1 MNCNK
6 CGKEIANIQTASCTN
21 FVCKKCGS
29 TEYEIKDKSN
39 GNGIAHGL
47 YCAKCG
53 FWHKWLNK
61 KELVYYKNIKLKD
74 FKSNIDNLFIAFDE
88 MGFAPTTVCPDPE
101 EYAIE
106 WREKVRAE
114 FERLEN
120 ENTALRERLDNAV
133 ELPCKVGDKVY
144 GVGFTD
150 CEDSRTTDEKKKRQ
164 IFNVCM
170 KMGGNCEKCKYRRPQ
185 IEEFVCTHIQ
195 LGDCGIEGKS
205 ILIVGDR
212 NENYTANNV
221 FTTSEAAEARL
232 AELNSLFKEDIAE
245 EK

>member
-1 MNCNK
+1 MAE
-6 CGKEIANIQTASCTN
+6 CGKGCMPECRYFTTGGCVSPFNCMYKEESVYINSATSGTVIYTGGMNMTNEEMIENLKCVIADISEQC
-21 FVCKKCGS
+21 
-29 TEYEIKDKSN
+29 EQ
-39 GNGIAHGL
+39 
-47 YCAKCG
+47 
-53 FWHKWLNK
+53 
-61 KELVYYKNIKLKD
+61 LK
-74 FKSNIDNLFIAFDE
+74 
-88 MGFAPTTVCPDPE
+88 
-101 EYAIE
+101 
-106 WREKVRAE
+106 AE
-114 FERLEN
+114 N
-120 ENTALRERLDNAV
+120 AALRERLDKAV

-232 AELNSLFKEDIAE
+232 NELKG
-245 EK
+245 EKK

>member
-1 MNCNK
+1 MTEQEIERCLERFTMGKATDVMNFDYA
-6 CGKEIANIQTASCTN
+6 GTLAYRQR
-21 FVCKKCGS
+21 
-29 TEYEIKDKSN
+29 
-39 GNGIAHGL
+39 
-47 YCAKCG
+47 
-53 FWHKWLNK
+53 
-61 KELVYYKNIKLKD
+61 LK
-74 FKSNIDNLFIAFDE
+74 
-88 MGFAPTTVCPDPE
+88 
-101 EYAIE
+101 
-106 WREKVRAE
+106 AE
-114 FERLEN
+114 N
-120 ENTALRERLDNAV
+120 AALRERLEKTV

-232 AELNSLFKEDIAE
+232 AE
-245 EK
+245 

>member
-1 MNCNK
+1 MTNEENIELCLKRLSECKTSDVMNF
-6 CGKEIANIQTASCTN
+6 S
-21 FVCKKCGS
+21 
-29 TEYEIKDKSN
+29 
-39 GNGIAHGL
+39 
-47 YCAKCG
+47 
-53 FWHKWLNK
+53 
-61 KELVYYKNIKLKD
+61 
-74 FKSNIDNLFIAFDE
+74 
-88 MGFAPTTVCPDPE
+88 
-101 EYAIE
+101 YADTLAYI
-106 WREKVRAE
+106 
-114 FERLEN
+114 ERLKAEN
-120 ENTALRERLDNAV
+120 AELRERLSRAA

-232 AELNSLFKEDIAE
+232 AELNGGNHE
-245 EK
+245 

>member
-1 MNCNK
+1 MTK
-6 CGKEIANIQTASCTN
+6 CGKGCMPECEYFTTAGCISPFNCMYKEESGYINSATSGKVFYTGGMNMTNEEMIENLKCVIADISAQ
-21 FVCKKCGS
+21 CKQLES
-29 TEYEIKDKSN
+29 EN
-39 GNGIAHGL
+39 
-47 YCAKCG
+47 
-53 FWHKWLNK
+53 
-61 KELVYYKNIKLKD
+61 
-74 FKSNIDNLFIAFDE
+74 
-88 MGFAPTTVCPDPE
+88 
-101 EYAIE
+101 
-106 WREKVRAE
+106 AE
-114 FERLEN
+114 
-120 ENTALRERLDNAV
+120 LRERLDKAI

-232 AELNSLFKEDIAE
+232 NELKG
-245 EK
+245 EKK

>member
-1 MNCNK
+1 MTDEQIELFLKRLSMGKTSDVMNF
-6 CGKEIANIQTASCTN
+6 S
-21 FVCKKCGS
+21 
-29 TEYEIKDKSN
+29 
-39 GNGIAHGL
+39 
-47 YCAKCG
+47 
-53 FWHKWLNK
+53 
-61 KELVYYKNIKLKD
+61 
-74 FKSNIDNLFIAFDE
+74 
-88 MGFAPTTVCPDPE
+88 
-101 EYAIE
+101 YADTLAYI
-106 WREKVRAE
+106 
-114 FERLEN
+114 ERLKEEN
-120 ENTALRERLDNAV
+120 AELRKKLEKAV

-221 FTTSEAAEARL
+221 FTTSEAAESRL
-232 AELNSLFKEDIAE
+232 AELKGE

>member
-1 MNCNK
+1 MSGIEKWFEKLVGEGKIPQTPMNYD
-6 CGKEIANIQTASCTN
+6 TASYKMY
-21 FVCKKCGS
+21 V
-29 TEYEIKDKSN
+29 
-39 GNGIAHGL
+39 AHL
-47 YCAKCG
+47 
-53 FWHKWLNK
+53 
-61 KELVYYKNIKLKD
+61 E
-74 FKSNIDNLFIAFDE
+74 
-88 MGFAPTTVCPDPE
+88 
-101 EYAIE
+101 
-106 WREKVRAE
+106 AE
-114 FERLEN
+114 N
-120 ENTALRERLDNAV
+120 AALRERLGKAV

-150 CEDSRTTDEKKKRQ
+150 CEDNRTTDEKKKRQ

-232 AELNSLFKEDIAE
+232 NELKG
-245 EK
+245 EKK

>member
-1 MNCNK
+1 MTNERAI
-6 CGKEIANIQTASCTN
+6 EI
-21 FVCKKCGS
+21 
-29 TEYEIKDKSN
+29 
-39 GNGIAHGL
+39 L
-47 YCAKCG
+47 
-53 FWHKWLNK
+53 
-61 KELVYYKNIKLKD
+61 
-74 FKSNIDNLFIAFDE
+74 
-88 MGFAPTTVCPDPE
+88 DPE
-101 EYAIE
+101 HREQYDSIETVNEACRIGMNAIKRVQALE
-106 WREKVRAE
+106 AE
-114 FERLEN
+114 NAELRDRLS
-120 ENTALRERLDNAV
+120 RAV

-232 AELNSLFKEDIAE
+232 NELKG
-245 EK
+245 EKGCAKT

>member
-1 MNCNK
+1 MSK
-6 CGKEIANIQTASCTN
+6 CGKGCMPECEHFTTGGCISPFNCMYKEESGYINSATSGTVIYIGGMNMTNEEMIENLKCVIADIFEQC
-21 FVCKKCGS
+21 
-29 TEYEIKDKSN
+29 EQLKS
-39 GNGIAHGL
+39 
-47 YCAKCG
+47 
-53 FWHKWLNK
+53 
-61 KELVYYKNIKLKD
+61 
-74 FKSNIDNLFIAFDE
+74 
-88 MGFAPTTVCPDPE
+88 
-101 EYAIE
+101 
-106 WREKVRAE
+106 
-114 FERLEN
+114 EN
-120 ENTALRERLDNAV
+120 AALRERLGNAV

-212 NENYTANNV
+212 NENYTENNV

-232 AELNSLFKEDIAE
+232 NELKG
-245 EK
+245 EKKNG

>member
-1 MNCNK
+1 MSK
-6 CGKEIANIQTASCTN
+6 CGKGCMPECEYFTTGGCISPFNCQYKIETGYINSATSIPTYMEKQMSMTAEEIEHCLERFTMGKTTDVMNFDYAGTLAYIQR
-21 FVCKKCGS
+21 
-29 TEYEIKDKSN
+29 
-39 GNGIAHGL
+39 
-47 YCAKCG
+47 
-53 FWHKWLNK
+53 
-61 KELVYYKNIKLKD
+61 LK
-74 FKSNIDNLFIAFDE
+74 
-88 MGFAPTTVCPDPE
+88 
-101 EYAIE
+101 
-106 WREKVRAE
+106 AE
-114 FERLEN
+114 N
-120 ENTALRERLDNAV
+120 AALRERLGNAV

-232 AELNSLFKEDIAE
+232 AELKG
-245 EK
+245 EKK

>member
-1 MNCNK
+1 MSK
-6 CGKEIANIQTASCTN
+6 CGKGCMPECEYFTTGGCISPFNCMYKEESGYINSATSGSIIYTGRMNMTNEEMIENLKCVIADISKQC
-21 FVCKKCGS
+21 
-29 TEYEIKDKSN
+29 E
-39 GNGIAHGL
+39 
-47 YCAKCG
+47 
-53 FWHKWLNK
+53 
-61 KELVYYKNIKLKD
+61 ELQ
-74 FKSNIDNLFIAFDE
+74 
-88 MGFAPTTVCPDPE
+88 
-101 EYAIE
+101 
-106 WREKVRAE
+106 AE
-114 FERLEN
+114 NAE
-120 ENTALRERLDNAV
+120 LRERLDKAV

-232 AELNSLFKEDIAE
+232 NELKG
-245 EK
+245 EKK

>member
-1 MNCNK
+1 MSK
-6 CGKEIANIQTASCTN
+6 CGKGCLPECEYFTTGGCISPFNCQYKIETGYINSATSIPTYMEKQMSMTAEEIEHCLERFTMGKTTDVMNFDYAGTLAYIQR
-21 FVCKKCGS
+21 
-29 TEYEIKDKSN
+29 
-39 GNGIAHGL
+39 
-47 YCAKCG
+47 
-53 FWHKWLNK
+53 
-61 KELVYYKNIKLKD
+61 LK
-74 FKSNIDNLFIAFDE
+74 
-88 MGFAPTTVCPDPE
+88 
-101 EYAIE
+101 
-106 WREKVRAE
+106 AE
-114 FERLEN
+114 N
-120 ENTALRERLDNAV
+120 AALRERLEKAV

-232 AELNSLFKEDIAE
+232 NELKG
-245 EK
+245 EKK

>member
-1 MNCNK
+1 MNKAEKSLRWVVNQIPDFTPK
-6 CGKEIANIQTASCTN
+6 NNEEKMLVAIKLYSEAGAE
-21 FVCKKCGS
+21 
-29 TEYEIKDKSN
+29 EIK
-39 GNGIAHGL
+39 
-47 YCAKCG
+47 
-53 FWHKWLNK
+53 
-61 KELVYYKNIKLKD
+61 
-74 FKSNIDNLFIAFDE
+74 
-88 MGFAPTTVCPDPE
+88 
-101 EYAIE
+101 
-106 WREKVRAE
+106 
-114 FERLEN
+114 RLEA
-120 ENTALRERLDNAV
+120 ENAALRERLDKAV

-232 AELNSLFKEDIAE
+232 AELKGGKE
-245 EK
+245 

>member
-1 MNCNK
+1 MSK
-6 CGKEIANIQTASCTN
+6 CGKGCMPECEYFTTGGCISPFNCQYKIETGYINSATSIPTYMEKQMSMTAEEIEHCLERFTMGKTTDVMNFDYAGTLAYIQRLKAENAS
-21 FVCKKCGS
+21 
-29 TEYEIKDKSN
+29 
-39 GNGIAHGL
+39 
-47 YCAKCG
+47 
-53 FWHKWLNK
+53 
-61 KELVYYKNIKLKD
+61 
-74 FKSNIDNLFIAFDE
+74 
-88 MGFAPTTVCPDPE
+88 
-101 EYAIE
+101 
-106 WREKVRAE
+106 
-114 FERLEN
+114 
-120 ENTALRERLDNAV
+120 LRERLGKAV

-221 FTTSEAAEARL
+221 FTTSEAAEARI
-232 AELNSLFKEDIAE
+232 AELKG
-245 EK
+245 EKK